1 VPAIDRRS
9 RDYVTACKEP
19 VAKLEEDPETCHN
32 LNGEIEILSP
42 PGSYEADILRLVPLG
57 PEEM

>member
-1 VPAIDRRS
+1 VKNFLF
-9 RDYVTACKEP
+9 TAEP

-32 LNGEIEILSP
+32 RNREMEILSP
-42 PGSYEADILRLVPLG
+42 PGSYEADILRLVRLS